1 MKVRIGNG
9 LLPINLL
16 VIILIVIII
25 FVPSNI
31 VRIIL
36 GLPFVLFFPGYAL
49 IAVLFPKRS
58 DITGV
63 ERIALSFGTSIAA
76 AALIGL
82 VLNYTPWGINA
93 YSILVSLAIFIL
105 ATSIAAWYRQR
116 SLTEEERFA
125 TSFSFDLLA
134 WRSQSTLDKT
144 LSIILI
150 VAILGAIGTFGYTAA
165 IPKIGERFTEFYILG
180 LEGKATDYPK
190 ELMLGEE
197 GRVIVGIV
205 NREYETVSY
214 RVEVTINGIGDK
226 EIGPV
231 VLGHEEKWEREVSF
245 SPTKVGD
252 NQKVEFLLYKEGKPV
267 FKEPIHLWVNVKGKS
282 QS

>member
-63 ERIALSFGTSIAA
+63 ERIALSFGTSIAV

-82 VLNYTPWGINA
+82 VLNYTPWGINT

-134 WRSQSTLDKT
+134 WRGQSTLDKT
-144 LSIILI
+144 ISIILI

-165 IPKIGERFTEFYILG
+165 IPKVGERFTEFYILG

-214 RVEVTINGIGDK
+214 RVEVTINGIGGK

-252 NQKVEFLLYKEGKPV
+252 NQKVAFLLYKEGKPI

>member
-82 VLNYTPWGINA
+82 VLNYTPWGINT

-125 TSFSFDLLA
+125 PSFSFDLLA
-134 WRSQSTLDKT
+134 WRGQSTLDKT
-144 LSIILI
+144 ISIILI

-165 IPKIGERFTEFYILG
+165 IPKVGERFTEFYILE

-205 NREYETVSY
+205 NREYGTVSY
-214 RVEVTINGIGDK
+214 RVEVTINGIRDK

-231 VLGHEEKWEREVSF
+231 VLGHEEKWEGEVSF
-245 SPTKVGD
+245 TPTKVGD
-252 NQKVEFLLYKEGKPV
+252 NQKVEFLLYKESKPV